1 MKKLTTIFNE
11 LNELEK
17 DLSVYTLWNIQ
28 ESYSRYYKKNKPKW
42 DKIKDL
48 CAMNYMFADGFL
60 ENKLQELLGD
70 EK

>member
-28 ESYSRYYKKNKPKW
+28 ESYYRYYKKNKPKW
-42 DKIKDL
+42 DRIKDL
-48 CAMNYMFADGFL
+48 CGMNYVFMDEEKA
-60 ENKLQELLGD
+60 KSIIKELL
-70 EK
+70 K